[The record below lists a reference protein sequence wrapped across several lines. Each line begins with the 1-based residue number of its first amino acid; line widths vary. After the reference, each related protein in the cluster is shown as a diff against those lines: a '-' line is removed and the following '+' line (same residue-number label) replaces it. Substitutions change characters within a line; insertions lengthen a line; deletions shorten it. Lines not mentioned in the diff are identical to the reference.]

1 LARQFD
7 VDSVGIN
14 QVWVADITCIPMRDG
29 FLCLATVLDIGSRR
43 CVGWAMRDTMEVDLV
58 TSALQMAREARHPAP
73 GLIFHSD
80 RGSQYASEAY
90 RTELTAHGMLAS
102 MSGKGDCYDN
112 AVAES
117 FFATLEFELIMQHD
131 WHSRDEARR
140 SLFRYIETWYN
151 RKRRHST
158 LGYVSP
164 AVYEAQ
170 LQVAA

>member
-1 LARQFD
+1 
-7 VDSVGIN
+7 
-14 QVWVADITCIPMRDG
+14 M
-29 FLCLATVLDIGSRR
+29 LDLGSRR

-58 TSALQMAREARHPAP
+58 TSALRMAREARRPAP

-80 RGSQYASEAY
+80 RGSRYASEAY
-90 RTELTAHGMLAS
+90 RTKLTASGMLAS
-102 MSGKGDCYDN
+102 MGRKGDCHDN

-117 FFATLEFELIMQHD
+117 FFATLQFELIMQHD

-140 SLFRYIETWYN
+140 SIFRYIETWYN

-164 AVYEAQ
+164 AAYEAQ
-170 LQVAA
+170 LQVAS